1 MQSFQPSFDADT
13 LALMGRAFDDAW
25 WHLLAR
31 KCLPCADEG
40 AARSVMACAIMA
52 AVVNGERDPER
63 LKAADVRPLMGRTF
77 HRGHMSA
84 LGQKR
89 TSRSSA
95 MHVCYGPEAAVVVA

>member
-40 AARSVMACAIMA
+40 AARSIMASAIMSA
-52 AVVNGERDPER
+52 VNGERDPDR
-63 LKAADVRPLMGRTF
+63 LKAAAVR
-77 HRGHMSA
+77 A
-84 LGQKR
+84 
-89 TSRSSA
+89 
-95 MHVCYGPEAAVVVA
+95 